1 MELKESVY
9 NIYTIGV
16 KDALTYQ
23 TNVYLNDLL
32 CIFTFGYNSRLN
44 QRFFNITLDDGTV
57 LLENTFIK
65 LNYEIRPNI
74 NFDFLGNYKT
84 RIYFR
89 KKDRN
94 LPLDILSWEEN
105 VEIFITTI
113 PPEQKTQELY
123 NEVAFLYYRWGDGI
137 YS

>member
-1 MELKESVY
+1 MELKESLY

-16 KDALTYQ
+16 KNATTYQ

-32 CIFTFGYNSRLN
+32 CVFTFGYNSRLN

-65 LNYEIRPNI
+65 LNYEIKPNI
-74 NFDFLGNYKT
+74 NFELLGNYNTK
-84 RIYFR
+84 IFFR

-94 LPLDILSWEEN
+94 LPLDILDWEEN
-105 VEIFITTI
+105 IEIFITTI
-113 PPEQKTQELY
+113 PPEEKPQELY